1 MANNSPFAAVKKLAP
16 PPQIPKDSPFATVAA
31 SNSSSA
37 VPAAKTLSGFSF
49 SLGPVKEAA
58 ATMVAAAPVVAS
70 SVVVVPPVAT
80 GDSAKERKI
89 TRGRRGKAPR
99 GSHEED
105 SGHGTWEADGEEGEE
120 GADDDEQGSSSR
132 LGSFTGAPAPAL
144 QFDASKFDLN
154 SFVMSLPE
162 PTAVGTVLN
171 TPATHSQQPVAK
183 TALVSSN
190 ALEPPK
196 LEERAPDLA

>member
-1 MANNSPFAAVKKLAP
+1 MPNNSPFAAVKKLAP

-37 VPAAKTLSGFSF
+37 VPAAAKPLSGFSF

-89 TRGRRGKAPR
+89 TRGRRGRAPR
-99 GSHEED
+99 GSHDED

-120 GADDDEQGSSSR
+120 GADDDEHGSSSR
-132 LGSFTGAPAPAL
+132 PGSFTSAPAPAL

-162 PTAVGTVLN
+162 PNAVGTVLN
-171 TPATHSQQPVAK
+171 APAAHSQQPAVV
-183 TALVSSN
+183 VSSN

-196 LEERAPDLA
+196 LEERAPDLG